1 MVTGSKSSPPMEEIV
16 KTLPQHTSSWSKGRL
31 TYYMYE
37 GFWIT
42 NSVHEGVTLAQQ
54 RYKAQPNDVLLCSSL
69 KTGTTWLKAL
79 AFSIVTRNKFD
90 ESNSPLLTALPH
102 DFLPHIEF
110 DLKQSEENQKNSSF
124 PLAAT
129 HLPYASLPK
138 SVVTSNCKIVYIYRN
153 IKDVVVS
160 HYHFV
165 RELRKL
171 SVEDA
176 PFEEAFHEFCQG
188 ISYFGPYWDHILGY
202 WKASLE
208 RPGTILFLKY
218 EDLKRDPMS
227 HVMTLAEFLGY
238 PFSREEE
245 NAGVIEKIINLCS
258 FKNLSNLE
266 VNKTGNFQAM
276 NTVVENRHFF
286 RKATDGDW
294 ENYFTDEMKEKI
306 DKLIYEKMSGTGLI
320 LT

>member
-1 MVTGSKSSPPMEEIV
+1 MEEIV

-31 TYYMYE
+31 TYCMYE
-37 GFWIT
+37 GFWMT
-42 NSVHEGVTLAQQ
+42 KRFHEGVTNLAQQ
-54 RYKAQPNDVLLCSSL
+54 SYKAQPNDVFLCSSP

-79 AFSIVTRNKFD
+79 ALAIVTRNKFD
-90 ESNSPLLTALPH
+90 ESNSPLLRTTPH
-102 DFLPHIEF
+102 DFLRHLEVDP
-110 DLKQSEENQKNSSF
+110 KQSEENQNSSF
-124 PLAAT
+124 PLVAT
-129 HLPYASLPK
+129 HLPYALLPK
-138 SVVTSNCKIVYIYRN
+138 SVVTSTCKIVYIYRN
-153 IKDVVVS
+153 IKDVVAS
-160 HYHFV
+160 HYHFE
-165 RELRKL
+165 REKIKL

-188 ISYFGPYWDHILGY
+188 ISNFGPYWDHILGY

-227 HVMTLAEFLGY
+227 HVKTLAEFIGY

-245 NAGVIEKIINLCS
+245 NAGVVENIINLCS

-266 VNKTGNFQAM
+266 VNKTGSFLAL
-276 NTVVENRHFF
+276 NTVVENRTFF

-306 DKLIYEKMSGTGLI
+306 DKLIYQKMSGTGLI